1 MVCQIKLA
9 LIVSIQILYS
19 QINYTISQVNFT
31 SHISNS
37 FIVTSTFTQNPKSRH
52 IIRLTECFD
61 VRFISGAIHA
71 CLSTEY
77 NKGQKRVLWMVFR
90 KWRLETDM
98 LQLLSDLMY
107 RQKRIQPSAYIALAL
122 LCLLL
127 TVVAT
132 LMSLVGFFVNFDVPM
147 KEFELTQH
155 KFEMIVSKFNLTNN
169 CIIDLTELQFEWTQ
183 DQFDV
188 RNHNFDLTLARLM

>member
-1 MVCQIKLA
+1 
-9 LIVSIQILYS
+9 
-19 QINYTISQVNFT
+19 
-31 SHISNS
+31 
-37 FIVTSTFTQNPKSRH
+37 
-52 IIRLTECFD
+52 
-61 VRFISGAIHA
+61 
-71 CLSTEY
+71 
-77 NKGQKRVLWMVFR
+77 
-90 KWRLETDM
+90 M

-188 RNHNFDLTLARLM
+188 RNHNSDLTLARLM